1 MQIPIFF
8 STFARMFDY
17 EKIPFWWALCPK
29 SDCEMAETCLRH
41 QVCIHT
47 PKRYK
52 RWTCVLPNNYHDGG
66 CDSYQKME
74 KVTMALGIAAVY
86 KNVQYREVRTQI
98 RLALTAHL
106 GSKGTYYRYKDG
118 ERLINPKL
126 QQEIID
132 IVHRFAPGIE
142 VNFDK
147 TFEDYDFTGL

>member
-1 MQIPIFF
+1 
-8 STFARMFDY
+8 
-17 EKIPFWWALCPK
+17 
-29 SDCEMAETCLRH
+29 
-41 QVCIHT
+41 
-47 PKRYK
+47 
-52 RWTCVLPNNYHDGG
+52 
-66 CDSYQKME
+66 ME
-74 KVTMALGIAAVY
+74 KVTMAQGIAAVY

-147 TFEDYDFTGL
+147 TFEDYDFTWL